1 MDVQKYLSGF
11 FSGTKDPSLDAM
23 QFFMKEYDN
32 FNTKMNFIHIA
43 GTNGKGSCTEMLT
56 KILINSGYKVGK
68 FISPHLIKYNERISI
83 NNEDISD
90 LEMEELI
97 IELKVK
103 IDKYNNSHNT
113 KITLFELETTMA
125 LLYFYRKDVD
135 IVVLETGLGG
145 MYDCTNIVNPLVS
158 VITSVGYDH
167 MNILGNTLKEIAEQK
182 AGIIKRNSYTVAFE
196 QNKEIDNVIIE
207 KCNKENNKLYLI
219 ENESIKNYK
228 FTNKYQLFD
237 YGNMKNIEVILK
249 GVKQVQN
256 SAICIQT
263 IKILQLLGYCV
274 SEENIR
280 DGIKSVVHKARF
292 ETINNNPLIIYDGA
306 HNESAIENFKNTI
319 KACYP
324 VNKKRY
330 VVSILKRK
338 DYKTVLKILLTD
350 VNAEYIFTNGTGD
363 EEYCSKTELESL
375 AKSINPKI
383 HKIFAMNLTD
393 AIKTIYE
400 SEDDIANFIIG
411 SFYTYGDVIKIINQF
426 NKKRKSK
433 NDTAKKY

>member
-11 FSGTKDPSLDAM
+11 FSGTKDPSLDVM

-32 FNTKMNFIHIA
+32 FNSKMNFIHIA

-338 DYKTVLKILLTD
+338 
-350 VNAEYIFTNGTGD
+350 
-363 EEYCSKTELESL
+363 
-375 AKSINPKI
+375 
-383 HKIFAMNLTD
+383 NL
-393 AIKTIYE
+393 
-400 SEDDIANFIIG
+400 
-411 SFYTYGDVIKIINQF
+411 
-426 NKKRKSK
+426 
-433 NDTAKKY
+433 

>member
-219 ENESIKNYK
+219 YSDK
-228 FTNKYQLFD
+228 
-237 YGNMKNIEVILK
+237 
-249 GVKQVQN
+249 
-256 SAICIQT
+256 
-263 IKILQLLGYCV
+263 LL
-274 SEENIR
+274 E
-280 DGIKSVVHKARF
+280 
-292 ETINNNPLIIYDGA
+292 
-306 HNESAIENFKNTI
+306 
-319 KACYP
+319 
-324 VNKKRY
+324 
-330 VVSILKRK
+330 
-338 DYKTVLKILLTD
+338 
-350 VNAEYIFTNGTGD
+350 
-363 EEYCSKTELESL
+363 
-375 AKSINPKI
+375 
-383 HKIFAMNLTD
+383 
-393 AIKTIYE
+393 
-400 SEDDIANFIIG
+400 
-411 SFYTYGDVIKIINQF
+411 
-426 NKKRKSK
+426 
-433 NDTAKKY
+433 